1 MTECNSERTKLWIE
15 KRLLL
20 YFDICAALLRSYCRY
35 LVGESLWYKI
45 SSHMAPAGLARMR
58 ISYAVRFVERFT
70 IYALLKRDS
79 TYF

>member
-20 YFDICAALLRSYCRY
+20 YFDIRTALLWGYCRY
-35 LVGESLWYKI
+35 HVQKSYQFNIGG
-45 SSHMAPAGLARMR
+45 HMAPAGLFPMR
-58 ISYAVRFVERFT
+58 ISYAVRFVERLT